1 MSTRIKFST
10 GSRLSLLKMG
20 FMSEYLASIS
30 KVKPRKINVE
40 MGIYFRISIRFKIF
54 LTVFHRY
61 TSILSDHNN
70 FQVDRTLLKILT
82 KNFVYISPEVNQ
94 RLTGSSL
101 FLYIFENKLTI
112 GSGNERKVK
121 GSNLTLSWPHTL
133 HVTLDFN

>member
-30 KVKPRKINVE
+30 KVKPEKIN
-40 MGIYFRISIRFKIF
+40 IKIFILEFQSGLKNF

-70 FQVDRTLLKILT
+70 FQVDRTLLEILT
-82 KNFVYISPEVNQ
+82 KIFVYI
-94 RLTGSSL
+94 
-101 FLYIFENKLTI
+101 
-112 GSGNERKVK
+112 
-121 GSNLTLSWPHTL
+121 
-133 HVTLDFN
+133 

>member
-40 MGIYFRISIRFKIF
+40 IGTYFRISSRFKIF

-70 FQVDRTLLKILT
+70 FQVDRTLLKIS
-82 KNFVYISPEVNQ
+82 KKSFVYISTEV
-94 RLTGSSL
+94 SL
-101 FLYIFENKLTI
+101 FLNIFENKLTI